1 MSDTKIIA
9 VVDDDESVRMA
20 LDGLLRSNGYSVRLY
35 ANAEAFLGSEG
46 PRTTACLISDIQMPG
61 LSGIQLYETLHAQ
74 GIAHP
79 RPHAAGADC
88 VLSQAVFLRPI
99 DGLPRR
105 PDGPLIPSYSRL
117 TLTHARADPR

>member
-74 GIAHP
+74 DVDIPVIFITGYSGPSPTLDPTLPAPIAFFP
-79 RPHAAGADC
+79 KPFSCAQLMAC
-88 VLSQAVFLRPI
+88 LE
-99 DGLPRR
+99 GLMGR
-105 PDGPLIPSYSRL
+105 
-117 TLTHARADPR
+117 